1 MIHLCP
7 YKLWFFLSK
16 IITYIYFCCV
26 RVGQRVSCRTWFSH
40 STTWVPRTELRW
52 LGLAARAFIHIV
64 ILTVDFT
71 VFFFLM
77 GRCWLG
83 NGVGTQQCARA
94 DVPVHH
100 YPRVIC
106 VCSSALHSVT
116 PPLCFWTDLLGSFQM
131 LSHGPALDQLL
142 NIYQY
147 STFLAV
153 GEELGPVVV
162 EVHL

>member
-1 MIHLCP
+1 MIFP
-7 YKLWFFLSK
+7 FKNY
-16 IITYIYFCCV
+16 YIYLFLLCACRSEGILQDLVLSFYHVGPKDWTQVV
-26 RVGQRVSCRTWFSH
+26 RFGSKSLYPHSH
-40 STTWVPRTELRW
+40 LDSRFYCL
-52 LGLAARAFIHIV
+52 
-64 ILTVDFT
+64 
-71 VFFFLM
+71 FFLM

-83 NGVGTQQCARA
+83 NGVGTQQCTRA

-147 STFLAV
+147 STFLTV

-162 EVHL
+162 EVHLLTNQCN